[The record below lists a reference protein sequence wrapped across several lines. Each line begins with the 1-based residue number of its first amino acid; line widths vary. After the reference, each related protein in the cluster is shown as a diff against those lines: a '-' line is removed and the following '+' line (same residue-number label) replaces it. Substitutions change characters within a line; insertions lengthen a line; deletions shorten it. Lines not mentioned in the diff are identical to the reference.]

1 MTFELTQEY
10 LDRLQAAID
19 AGDDTTLR
27 AEMDELYPAD
37 ISGILYE
44 LDTASARYVLSLLD
58 KNSGAEILANLDES
72 IRDGFIASFSSA
84 ELAPFVEQ
92 MDSDDAVDLLN
103 EQSIQVR
110 EEVIA
115 LLEDR
120 EQARFIIDL
129 LHYDEDVAGGLMQK
143 ELVKINV
150 DTNVNQCIEEI
161 RQQAENVEKVYAV
174 YVVDDA
180 GKLLGF
186 VSLKKIVLAR
196 KYAKIADIYEQDIVS
211 VETYRPVTDVA
222 EIMRKYDLDAVP
234 VVNVQ
239 GRLLGRITIDDVVDV
254 ITEQAEDDI
263 QAISGLSGEVEE
275 DDSLWVRAKAQ
286 LPWLLAAFI
295 PIIGSTG
302 GNVGIQTASLIVQS
316 LSDSSGLTYSLGQR
330 LLRTLVLALLNGA
343 VVGLLAGAYTLLIGE
358 PRLFPVVGLSLLS
371 VVLLASFM
379 GTITPLLLDRV
390 GINPA
395 VASGP
400 FITTAND
407 LIGIGVF
414 PALFFQHVLRVHQQ
428 RAQGVAPDQHVV
440 AHLLGGEQG
449 GVALGNVPDTRTR
462 PAVGFGATVAVT
474 GRLGSTASAPSS
486 VTVRLP
492 LARPRPHCRL

>member
-1 MTFELTQEY
+1 MTFELTKDY
-10 LDRLQAAID
+10 LDRIQTAID
-19 AGDDTTLR
+19 AHDETTLR
-27 AEMDELYPAD
+27 TEMDELYPAD

-44 LDTASARYVLSLLD
+44 LETDSARYLLSLLD
-58 KNSGAEILANLDES
+58 RGVGAEILANLDES
-72 IRDGFIASFSSA
+72 DRGKFIASFTSRD
-84 ELAPFVEQ
+84 LAPFVDRME
-92 MDSDDAVDLLN
+92 SDDAVDLLN
-103 EQSIQVR
+103 EQTIQKR
-110 EEVIA
+110 EEVIG

-120 EQARFIIDL
+120 EQARFILDL

-150 DTNVNQCIEEI
+150 NTNVNQCIEEI
-161 RQQAENVEKVYAV
+161 RQQAENVEKVYVV
-174 YVVDDA
+174 YVVDEA

-196 KYAKIADIYEQDIVS
+196 KYAKIADIYEDDVVS
-211 VETYRPVTDVA
+211 VETYRPVTEVA

-275 DDSLWVRAKAQ
+275 DDTIWVRAKAQ
-286 LPWLLAAFI
+286 LPWLIAGAMGSLMAATVINGFQHELSKVAALAAFI

-316 LSDSSGLTYSLGQR
+316 LADTSGLTATLGQR

-343 VVGLLAGAYTLLIGE
+343 VVGLIAGCYTLLIGE
-358 PRLFPVVGLSLLS
+358 SRLFPVVGLSLLA
-371 VVLLASFM
+371 VVMLASFM
-379 GTITPLLLDRV
+379 GTVTPLLLSKI

-407 LIGIGVF
+407 LIGIGVYF
-414 PALFFQHVLRVHQQ
+414 MIADF
-428 RAQGVAPDQHVV
+428 
-440 AHLLGGEQG
+440 LLAE
-449 GVALGNVPDTRTR
+449 L
-462 PAVGFGATVAVT
+462 
-474 GRLGSTASAPSS
+474 
-486 VTVRLP
+486 
-492 LARPRPHCRL
+492 

>member
-1 MTFELTQEY
+1 MTFELTQDY
-10 LDRLQAAID
+10 LDRIQTAID
-19 AGDDTTLR
+19 ASDEATLR
-27 AEMDELYPAD
+27 AEMDELFPAD
-37 ISGILYE
+37 ISGVLYE
-44 LDTASARYVLSLLD
+44 LDTASARYLMSLLD
-58 KNSGAEILANLDES
+58 RSVGAEILVNLDES
-72 IRDGFIASFSSA
+72 IRDGFVASFTSQ
-84 ELAPFVEQ
+84 ELAPYVEQ

-103 EQSIQVR
+103 EQPVQLR
-110 EEVIA
+110 EEVIG

-143 ELVKINV
+143 ELVKVNV
-150 DTNVNQCIEEI
+150 NSNVNQCIEEI
-161 RQQAENVEKVYAV
+161 RQQAEDVEKVYAV

-180 GKLLGF
+180 GKLLGL

-196 KYAKIADIYEQDIVS
+196 KYAKIADIYDDDVVS
-211 VETYRPVTDVA
+211 VETFRPVDEVS
-222 EIMRKYDLDAVP
+222 EIMRKYDLDAIP

-275 DDSLWVRAKAQ
+275 DDTLWVRAKAQ
-286 LPWLLAAFI
+286 LPWLIAGAVGSLLAATVINGFQSELGKVAALAAFI

-316 LSDSSGLTYSLGQR
+316 LSDSSGLTFTLAQR
-330 LLRTLVLALLNGA
+330 LLRTFVLALLNGA
-343 VVGLLAGAYTLLIGE
+343 VVGLMAGAYTLLIGE
-358 PRLFPVVGLSLLS
+358 PRLFAVVGLSLLS

-379 GTITPLLLDRV
+379 GTITPLLLNRI

-407 LIGIGVF
+407 LIGIGVYF
-414 PALFFQHVLRVHQQ
+414 LIAEY
-428 RAQGVAPDQHVV
+428 
-440 AHLLGGEQG
+440 LLAE
-449 GVALGNVPDTRTR
+449 T
-462 PAVGFGATVAVT
+462 
-474 GRLGSTASAPSS
+474 
-486 VTVRLP
+486 
-492 LARPRPHCRL
+492 